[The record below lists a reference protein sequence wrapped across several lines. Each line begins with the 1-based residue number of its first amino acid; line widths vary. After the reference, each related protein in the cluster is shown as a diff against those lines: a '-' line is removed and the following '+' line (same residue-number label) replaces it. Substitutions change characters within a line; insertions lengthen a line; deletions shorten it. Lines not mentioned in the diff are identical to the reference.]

1 MHQVAPHF
9 QVVIW
14 RSLRDAPICEVLLD
28 DCLQVLSPQP
38 LREVPTSLEQRLGL
52 LLEHLRQTR
61 TLLVL
66 DNLEVLLEEGEGT
79 GRMRSGY
86 EGYARL
92 LRRVAETMHQ
102 SCLLLTSRE
111 KPAAQYRLDKENDAL
126 NALEGLDEL
135 RPWVASRTG
144 EKHDH
149 LRKGVLQFGHVPVF
163 GTGARELRARLLA
176 DARITAQA
184 TQGQQGIAQ
193 ISKPALGQ
201 VFALLGGRLLEFMQ
215 GISDQGD
222 GMSETE
228 PITVQTDLLGG
239 LQHEGA
245 HGIVAQKDAIELL
258 LDPIRGLR
266 TQGVITEA
274 LVRIEVVDSGLDFPA
289 LVRAQ
294 DQGSSPNG
302 ARIEQGGDR

>member
-1 MHQVAPHF
+1 MLIPYHTPLSQGNGQRDSNRAVA
-9 QVVIW
+9 
-14 RSLRDAPICEVLLD
+14 S
-28 DCLQVLSPQP
+28 S
-38 LREVPTSLEQRLGL
+38 
-52 LLEHLRQTR
+52 
-61 TLLVL
+61 
-66 DNLEVLLEEGEGT
+66 
-79 GRMRSGY
+79 GR
-86 EGYARL
+86 
-92 LRRVAETMHQ
+92 RRVLVGVQRAT
-102 SCLLLTSRE
+102 
-111 KPAAQYRLDKENDAL
+111 AQYRLDKENDAL

-193 ISKPALGQ
+193 ISKQALGQ

-302 ARIEQGGDR
+302 ARIEQGGDQPMHCAMPRWGYCLDPVLSRALGN